1 MSKKIIIGSRGS
13 KLALLYAQ
21 QAKDKI
27 IENTNLGNDDILIK
41 SITTKGDELQNIR
54 LSEVGG
60 KGLFSSNIEK
70 ELQLKNIDIAVHAL
84 KDMPANETKGLIT
97 DSFLKRND
105 PREILITKNNKK
117 LKDLD
122 EKSIVGTSSFRRE
135 FQIKKIRK
143 DLNCKLIRGN
153 VDTRIRKLNEGIYDA
168 IILSYAGIKFLKF
181 ENEISEIFSVEE
193 IIPSAGQGIIALQCR
208 ENDIF
213 QILIGIGI
221 FLLFLVFRGLI
232 SKLVIKKLEV
242 ISKRTTN
249 KLDDT
254 FVQSLVGPAR
264 FLPIVLGF
272 FIASYYMTFSLE
284 GREVV
289 DTINRTLITIL
300 IFWVIHQIIEPISY
314 ILSGLDKI
322 LTRELIG
329 WIIKSLKILIFIL
342 GLAAVLE
349 LWGIKI
355 GPIIAGLGLFGV
367 AVALGAQDLFKNLI
381 SGILVLVEKRFKIGD
396 WIAVE
401 GIIEGIV
408 EKIGFRST
416 TIRKFDKSLAII
428 PNFQFAENAVVNVS
442 ETSNWLISWIITLQY
457 DTTVDQLKK
466 IRDEIENHI
475 NSSEDYNTSIGVAV
489 RVDKFS
495 DSSIDMYVRCF
506 TKSGSWSNWLDVKER
521 LAIAIKEIVEK
532 NGASFAFPSQSIYV
546 EKK

>member
-1 MSKKIIIGSRGS
+1 MELFNNFSDLFLSVWSK
-13 KLALLYAQ
+13 
-21 QAKDKI
+21 
-27 IENTNLGNDDILIK
+27 
-41 SITTKGDELQNIR
+41 
-54 LSEVGG
+54 
-60 KGLFSSNIEK
+60 
-70 ELQLKNIDIAVHAL
+70 
-84 KDMPANETKGLIT
+84 
-97 DSFLKRND
+97 
-105 PREILITKNNKK
+105 
-117 LKDLD
+117 
-122 EKSIVGTSSFRRE
+122 
-135 FQIKKIRK
+135 
-143 DLNCKLIRGN
+143 
-153 VDTRIRKLNEGIYDA
+153 GIH
-168 IILSYAGIKFLKF
+168 G
-181 ENEISEIFSVEE
+181 V
-193 IIPSAGQGIIALQCR
+193 
-208 ENDIF
+208 DIF

-221 FLLFLVFRGLI
+221 FFIFLIFRGII
-232 SKLVIKKLEV
+232 SKVIIKRLES
-242 ISKRTTN
+242 IAKRTTN

-254 FVQSLVGPAR
+254 FVRSMEGPAR

-272 FIASYYMTFSLE
+272 FIASYYMSFGDE
-284 GREVV
+284 GRAVV

-314 ILSGLDKI
+314 ILSGLDRM

-396 WIAVE
+396 WILVD

-428 PNFQFAENAVVNVS
+428 PNFQFAENAVINVS

-457 DTTVDQLKK
+457 DTTVEQLKTV
-466 IRDEIENHI
+466 REEIENYI
-475 NSSEDYNTSIGVAV
+475 NKSEDYNTSVGVAV
-489 RVDKFS
+489 RIDKFS

-506 TKSGSWSNWLDVKER
+506 TKTDSWNEWLSVKER
-521 LAIAIKEIVEK
+521 LAIEIKQIVEK
-532 NGASFAFPSQSIYV
+532 NKASFAFPSQSIYV